1 MNNEDFE
8 LHNIPMLL
16 GANKSKEYQNQIIR
30 LSTSLLKFLKENHL
44 LINVEPFDLEGN
56 LKTDFILMESA
67 VTEDGF
73 DLFKKYVPGW
83 LKYLNKSTVE
93 NKYENISRLEK
104 GLAKIRELKNL

>member
-44 LINVEPFDLEGN
+44 LINVEL
-56 LKTDFILMESA
+56 
-67 VTEDGF
+67 
-73 DLFKKYVPGW
+73 
-83 LKYLNKSTVE
+83 
-93 NKYENISRLEK
+93 
-104 GLAKIRELKNL
+104 